1 MQANLWKIGH
11 IFLAIGAV
19 ITLIPI
25 ALAFFKKV
33 KLHKTPKW
41 FGDAV
46 FLGDQQQRMIE
57 HEIRMEGTLLYW
69 KNKACMHH
77 RIHNARIFWSLLSA
91 VSLPV
96 LIQFYDRQN
105 LWSVAFMTSLTTWTG
120 FIVAFAYA
128 LKSEQIYQGFR
139 QCESDYYDMAR
150 ELLDWCDND
159 PEKIANIV
167 NTFIFEAEI
176 IRKKCR
182 KIETGSPPSSR
193 SRRLI

>member
-1 MQANLWKIGH
+1 MQINLWKFAF
-11 IFLAIGAV
+11 IFLTIGAV

-25 ALAFFKKV
+25 ALAFFRRV
-33 KLHKTPKW
+33 KLHETPKW
-41 FGDAV
+41 FGEADA
-46 FLGDQQQRMIE
+46 LGDQQQRMID

-69 KNKACMHH
+69 KNKACTHH

-91 VSLPV
+91 VSLPA
-96 LIQFYDRQN
+96 LIQFFDQQN
-105 LWSVAFMTSLTTWTG
+105 TWAVAFMTGLTTWTG
-120 FIVAFAYA
+120 FVVALAYA

-150 ELLDWCDND
+150 ELLDWPEKD
-159 PEKIANIV
+159 PEKLKESV
-167 NTFIFEAEI
+167 DTFIYEAEI

-193 SRRLI
+193 SGRSL